1 VEKRGI
7 QNEHDSH
14 AGAVTR
20 VTRPERP
27 QDTPSRMSLATRR
40 STAALSLSGCSA
52 SSLCC
57 GPQYGIRSSISE
69 TRNCVSSSVTFSAM
83 TFHQRT
89 DETFSENRQASR
101 QSARPVSAPRTRIIR
116 PSRLR
121 GGTPAV
127 RPPLLRSPA
136 SKPHGSLMRQ
146 LRRAVGADPSLK
158 RQAKPDRRSAS
169 RRARAIP
176 FVPKRGHDKIGAT
189 AYASLDKKGTEQK
202 IHISRKARI
211 VPGICFR
218 TALWMIA
225 GTPWPNFPRMATM
238 RRSLSSWESRR
249 GLPTP
254 VKR

>member
-1 VEKRGI
+1 
-7 QNEHDSH
+7 
-14 AGAVTR
+14 
-20 VTRPERP
+20 
-27 QDTPSRMSLATRR
+27 
-40 STAALSLSGCSA
+40 
-52 SSLCC
+52 
-57 GPQYGIRSSISE
+57 
-69 TRNCVSSSVTFSAM
+69 M

-169 RRARAIP
+169 RRSGPSHSSQR
-176 FVPKRGHDKIGAT
+176 
-189 AYASLDKKGTEQK
+189 
-202 IHISRKARI
+202 
-211 VPGICFR
+211 
-218 TALWMIA
+218 
-225 GTPWPNFPRMATM
+225 
-238 RRSLSSWESRR
+238 RRSNNRTSRPSIGLGNGEVERAPSLSGTIRR
-249 GLPTP
+249 SVGWLAGALTCVPQPERAEPMPRALLGGAFFP
-254 VKR
+254 VGVSVF